1 MEEGVIKEGLLSC
14 VKSIDLGR
22 ALIVGGGKIYRS
34 KSWHCLGP
42 PQSSKL
48 ELFAKIVF
56 GCYPLTF
63 FCKKLQLRCLT
74 SSM

>member
-1 MEEGVIKEGLLSC
+1 MEEGIIKEGLLSC
-14 VKSIDLGR
+14 IKSIDLGR
-22 ALIVGGGKIYRS
+22 ALIVGGSKIYRS

-56 GCYPLTF
+56 HCKPLTF
-63 FCKKLQLRCLT
+63 FAK
-74 SSM
+74 SSNLDV

>member
-1 MEEGVIKEGLLSC
+1 MEEGVIKEGLSSC
-14 VKSIDLGR
+14 IKSIDLGR

-56 GCYPLTF
+56 GCKPLTF
-63 FCKKLQLRCLT
+63 FGK
-74 SSM
+74 SSNLDV